1 MKEIIEK
8 LDTIEATQV
17 AKIEEVKAEVSQ
29 TVESIKAEM
38 CEKVA
43 SLEAK
48 ISEVQAPA
56 IVKTY
61 KSLSHELN
69 RSVKEQL
76 RDFYKSDARI
86 EKEVKLFE
94 SVDQY
99 DAYMQ
104 EASDLGNPA
113 GYGSG
118 YNVGGRTGYDPMF
131 VSLRQTNPL
140 RGVSRSVATDGSAYQ
155 FRAKTGNAGA
165 MWGYAINNNTSS
177 GPNPT
182 TQNTNIW
189 QLVLKDLNTQ
199 FPVRTATLDDI
210 DGLEGNIISDMLAE
224 FGQAEGQSMILND
237 DQTNSP
243 NTYGGTNG
251 LRGLN
256 QYGFKGTFTNGGVTP
271 ALYGSSGVATT
282 DGLSRITT
290 YDQITSN
297 GTSTTNNQITYKD
310 VINFIYALP
319 NQYWTES
326 AKFMINPIQLQAIR
340 GLTDDQKRPIYSD
353 GLARND
359 GIVGQLLGF
368 DVVVNKYVD
377 GPLDIGTSPKEDLFP
392 MFFGDF
398 QKGHCIVDRL
408 NMVLRRYDQTQPGF
422 ITFYGEKRLASS
434 VVDPFAL
441 VAYRSTTTA
450 D

>member
-1 MKEIIEK
+1 MKEVIEK

-17 AKIEEVKAEVSQ
+17 AKIEEVKAEVAQ
-29 TVESIKAEM
+29 TVESAKAEFA
-38 CEKVA
+38 EKVA
-43 SLEAK
+43 ALEAK

-56 IVKTY
+56 IVTTY
-61 KSLSHELN
+61 KSLTQELN

-76 RDFYKSDARI
+76 RDFVKNSSHV
-86 EKEVKLFE
+86 EKEVKVFE

-99 DAYMQ
+99 DAYMK

-118 YNVGGRTGYDPMF
+118 YNVGGRTGYDPVF

-140 RGVSRSVATDGSAYQ
+140 RGVSRSVATEGSAYQ
-155 FRAKTGNAGA
+155 FRAKVGNAGA
-165 MWGYAINNNTSS
+165 RWGYQIQNN
-177 GPNPT
+177 GALT

-189 QLVLKDLNTQ
+189 QLVLKDLNCQ

-210 DGLEGNIISDMLAE
+210 DGLEGNIVSDMMAE
-224 FGQAEGQSMILND
+224 FGQAEAQSMILNN
-237 DQTNSP
+237 DQGSDTG
-243 NTYGGTNG
+243 YGGTNG

-256 QYGFKGTFTNGGVTP
+256 QYAFFNAFSGGKVNPASYGT
-271 ALYGSSGVATT
+271 SGVATS
-282 DGLSRITT
+282 DGLSTITT
-290 YDQITSN
+290 YDQITTN
-297 GTSTTNNQITYKD
+297 GTSTTTNNITYKD
-310 VINFIYALP
+310 VINFIYSLP

-340 GLTDDQKRPIYSD
+340 GLTDDQKRPIYVD

-368 DVVVNKYVD
+368 DVVVNKY
-377 GPLDIGTSPKEDLFP
+377 LDTPNDPGTSPTANLYP
-392 MFFGDF
+392 MYFGDW
-398 QKGHCIVDRL
+398 QKGHAIVDRL

-422 ITFYGEKRLASS
+422 ITFYGEKRLCSS

-441 VAYRSTTTA
+441 VAYRSTGTA
-450 D
+450 N

>member
-1 MKEIIEK
+1 MKEVIEK
-8 LDTIEATQV
+8 LDTIEASNV
-17 AKIEEVKAEVSQ
+17 AKIEEVKAEVAS
-29 TVESIKAEM
+29 TVEAAKAEFA
-38 CEKVA
+38 EKVA
-43 SLEAK
+43 NLEAR

-61 KSLSHELN
+61 TSISQELN
-69 RSVKEQL
+69 RSVKEQI
-76 RDFYKSDARI
+76 RDFYKAGNKV
-86 EKEVKLFE
+86 EKEIKLFE

-99 DAYMQ
+99 DAYMKEDGSQ
-104 EASDLGNPA
+104 LGNPA

-118 YNVGGRTGYDPMF
+118 YNVGGRTGYDPVF

-140 RGVSRSVATDGSAYQ
+140 RGVSRSVATEGSAYQ

-165 MWGYAINNNTSS
+165 RWGYQIQNN
-177 GPNPT
+177 GVLT

-189 QLVLKDLNTQ
+189 QLVLKDLNCE

-210 DGLEGNIISDMLAE
+210 DGLEGNIISDMMAE
-224 FGQAEGQSMILND
+224 FGQAEAQSMILNN
-237 DQTNSP
+237 DQGSDTG
-243 NTYGGTNG
+243 YGGSNG

-256 QYGFKGTFTNGGVTP
+256 QYGF
-271 ALYGSSGVATT
+271 YGSYVGGTVHPASYGTSGVAAT
-282 DGLSRITT
+282 DGLSTITT
-290 YDQITSN
+290 YDQITTN
-297 GTSTTNNQITYKD
+297 GTSTTTNNITYKD
-310 VINFIYALP
+310 VVNFIYSLP
-319 NQYWTES
+319 NQYWTDS

-340 GLTDDQKRPIYSD
+340 GLVDDNKRPIYVD
-353 GLARND
+353 GLARAD

-368 DVVVNKYVD
+368 DVVVNKYCD
-377 GPLDIGTSPKEDLFP
+377 TPNDPGTSPKADLYP
-392 MFFGDF
+392 MFFGDWT
-398 QKGHCIVDRL
+398 KGHAIVDRL

-441 VAYRSTTTA
+441 VAYRSTHTA

>member
-1 MKEIIEK
+1 MKEVIEK
-8 LDTIEATQV
+8 LDTIEAQQV
-17 AKIEEVKAEVSQ
+17 AKIDEVKAEVATSLDA
-29 TVESIKAEM
+29 VKAEVA
-38 CEKVA
+38 EKVA
-43 SLEAK
+43 ALEAK

-56 IVKTY
+56 IVTTY
-61 KSLSHELN
+61 KSLTQELN

-76 RDFYKSDARI
+76 RDFYKSNAQM
-86 EKEVKLFE
+86 EKEVKMFE

-99 DAYMQ
+99 DAYMK

-118 YNVGGRTGYDPMF
+118 YNVGGRTGYDPVF

-140 RGVSRSVATDGSAYQ
+140 RGVSRSVATEGSAYQ
-155 FRAKTGNAGA
+155 FRAKVGNAGA
-165 MWGYAINNNTSS
+165 RWGYQIQNN
-177 GPNPT
+177 GALT

-189 QLVLKDLNTQ
+189 QLVLKDLNCQ

-224 FGQAEGQSMILND
+224 FGQAEAQSMIQNND
-237 DQTNSP
+237 QGSDTG
-243 NTYGGTNG
+243 YGGTNG

-256 QYGFKGTFTNGGVTP
+256 QYAFFGAYTGGKTNPASYGT
-271 ALYGSSGVATT
+271 SGVATS
-282 DGLSRITT
+282 DGLSTITT
-290 YDQITSN
+290 YDQITTN
-297 GTSTTNNQITYKD
+297 GTSTTTNNITYKD
-310 VINFIYALP
+310 VVNFIYSLP

-326 AKFMINPIQLQAIR
+326 ACFLINPIQLQAIR
-340 GLTDDQKRPIYSD
+340 GLTDDQKRPIYVD
-353 GLARND
+353 GLARAD

-368 DVVVNKYVD
+368 DVVVNKY
-377 GPLDIGTSPKEDLFP
+377 LDTPNDPGTSPKADLYP

-398 QKGHCIVDRL
+398 QKGHAIVDRL
-408 NMVLRRYDQTQPGF
+408 NMILRRYDQTQPGF
-422 ITFYGEKRLASS
+422 ITFYGEKRLCSS

-441 VAYRSTTTA
+441 VAYRSTHTA

>member
-1 MKEIIEK
+1 MKEVIEK
-8 LDTIEATQV
+8 LDTIEAASV
-17 AKIEEVKAEVSQ
+17 AKIEEVKAEVAT
-29 TVESIKAEM
+29 TVEAAKAEFA
-38 CEKVA
+38 EKVA
-43 SLEAK
+43 ALEAK

-61 KSLSHELN
+61 TSIAHELN
-69 RSVKEQL
+69 RSVKEQI
-76 RDFYKSDARI
+76 RDFYKAGNKV
-86 EKEVKLFE
+86 EKEIKLFE

-99 DAYMQ
+99 DAYMKEDGSQ
-104 EASDLGNPA
+104 LGNPA

-118 YNVGGRTGYDPMF
+118 YNVGGRIFYDPVF
-131 VSLRQTNPL
+131 VALRQTNPM
-140 RGVSRSVATDGSAYQ
+140 RGLSRSVSTEGSAYQ

-165 MWGYAINNNTSS
+165 QWGYAIQNN
-177 GPNPT
+177 GAPT

-189 QLVLKDLNTQ
+189 QLVLKDLNCE

-210 DGLEGNIISDMLAE
+210 DGLEGNIVSDMMAE
-224 FGQAEGQSMILND
+224 FGQVEAQSMILNN
-237 DQTNSP
+237 DQTDSP

-256 QYGFKGTFTNGGVTP
+256 QYGYTGSFTGGLVHPAAFGT
-271 ALYGSSGVATT
+271 SGVATSN
-282 DGLSRITT
+282 GLSTINT
-290 YDQITSN
+290 YDQITTN
-297 GTSTTNNQITYKD
+297 GTSTSVNNITYKD
-310 VINFIYALP
+310 VVNFIYSLP
-319 NQYWTES
+319 NQYWTEN

-340 GLTDDQKRPIYSD
+340 GLVDDQKRPIYID
-353 GLARND
+353 GLARTD

-368 DVVVNKYVD
+368 DVIVNKYVD
-377 GPLDIGTSPKEDLFP
+377 TPNDIGSSPKADLYP

-398 QKGHCIVDRL
+398 TKGHAIVDRL

-441 VAYRSTTTA
+441 VAYRSTHTA

>member
-1 MKEIIEK
+1 MKEVIEK

-17 AKIEEVKAEVSQ
+17 AKIQEVEAKVAESIEAVKAEV
-29 TVESIKAEM
+29 A
-38 CEKVA
+38 EKVTA
-43 SLEAK
+43 LEAK
-48 ISEVQAPA
+48 LSEVQAPA
-56 IVKTY
+56 VVKTY
-61 KSLSHELN
+61 SSLTHELN

-76 RDFYKSDARI
+76 RDFYKSNAKL
-86 EKEVKLFE
+86 EKEIKMFE

-99 DAYMQ
+99 DAYMK

-118 YNVGGRTGYDPMF
+118 YNVGGRTGYDPVF

-165 MWGYAINNNTSS
+165 MWGYAVNNNTSS

-182 TQNTNIW
+182 TQNTVIW
-189 QLVLKDLNTQ
+189 QLVLKDLNTE

-210 DGLEGNIISDMLAE
+210 DGLEGNIISDMMAE
-224 FGQAEGQSMILND
+224 FGQAEGQSMVLND
-237 DQTNSP
+237 DQTNTP

-256 QYGFKGTFTNGGVTP
+256 QYGATGAFVGGQVTP
-271 ALYGSSGVATT
+271 ASYGTSGVATT
-282 DGLSRITT
+282 DGLSTINT
-290 YDQITSN
+290 YDQLTTNGSGTSN
-297 GTSTTNNQITYKD
+297 LVTYQD
-310 VINFIYALP
+310 VVNMIYSLP
-319 NQYWTES
+319 NQYWTDS
-326 AKFMINPIQLQAIR
+326 ARWMINPVMLQAIR
-340 GLTDDQKRPIYSD
+340 GLTDDQGRPIYID
-353 GLARND
+353 GLARTD

-368 DVVVNKYVD
+368 DVVVNKYCDTPTYAGVD
-377 GPLDIGTSPKEDLFP
+377 KANLYP
-392 MFFGDF
+392 MFFGDW

-408 NMVLRRYDQTQPGF
+408 NMILRRYDQTQPGF

-434 VVDPFAL
+434 VVDPFSL
-441 VAYRSTTTA
+441 VAYRSTATA
-450 D
+450 ND

>member
-1 MKEIIEK
+1 MKEVIEK

-17 AKIEEVKAEVSQ
+17 AKIEEVKAEVATSLDA
-29 TVESIKAEM
+29 VKAEVA
-38 CEKVA
+38 EKVA
-43 SLEAK
+43 ALEAK

-56 IVKTY
+56 IVTTY
-61 KSLSHELN
+61 KSLTQELN

-76 RDFYKSDARI
+76 RDFYKSNAQM
-86 EKEVKLFE
+86 EKEVKMFE

-99 DAYMQ
+99 DAYMK

-118 YNVGGRTGYDPMF
+118 YNVGGRTGYDPVF

-140 RGVSRSVATDGSAYQ
+140 RGVSRSVATEGSAYQ
-155 FRAKTGNAGA
+155 FRAKVGNAGA
-165 MWGYAINNNTSS
+165 RWGYQIQNN
-177 GPNPT
+177 GALT

-189 QLVLKDLNTQ
+189 QLVLKDLNCQ

-224 FGQAEGQSMILND
+224 FGQAEAQSMIQNND
-237 DQTNSP
+237 QGSDTG
-243 NTYGGTNG
+243 YGGTNG

-256 QYGFKGTFTNGGVTP
+256 QYAFFGAYTGGKTNPASYGT
-271 ALYGSSGVATT
+271 SGVATS
-282 DGLSRITT
+282 DGLSTITT
-290 YDQITSN
+290 YDQITTN
-297 GTSTTNNQITYKD
+297 GTSTTVNNITYKD
-310 VINFIYALP
+310 VVNFIYSLP

-340 GLTDDQKRPIYSD
+340 GLTDDQKRPIYVD
-353 GLARND
+353 GLARAD

-368 DVVVNKYVD
+368 DVVVNKY
-377 GPLDIGTSPKEDLFP
+377 LDTPNDPGTSPKADLYP

-398 QKGHCIVDRL
+398 QKGHAIVDRL
-408 NMVLRRYDQTQPGF
+408 NMILRRYDQTQPGF
-422 ITFYGEKRLASS
+422 ITFYGEKRLCSS

-441 VAYRSTTTA
+441 VAYRSTHTA

>member
-1 MKEIIEK
+1 MKEVIEK

-17 AKIEEVKAEVSQ
+17 AKIEEVKAEVAQ
-29 TVESIKAEM
+29 TVESVKAEFA
-38 CEKVA
+38 EKVA
-43 SLEAK
+43 ALEAK

-56 IVKTY
+56 IVTTY
-61 KSLSHELN
+61 KSLTQELN

-76 RDFYKSDARI
+76 RDFVKNASHV
-86 EKEVKLFE
+86 EKEVKVFE

-99 DAYMQ
+99 DAYMK

-118 YNVGGRTGYDPMF
+118 YNVGGRTGYDPVF

-140 RGVSRSVATDGSAYQ
+140 RGVSRSVATEGSAYQ
-155 FRAKTGNAGA
+155 FRAKVGNAGA
-165 MWGYAINNNTSS
+165 RWGYLVQNN
-177 GPNPT
+177 GVLT

-189 QLVLKDLNTQ
+189 QLVLKDLNCQ

-210 DGLEGNIISDMLAE
+210 DGLEGNIISDMMAE
-224 FGQAEGQSMILND
+224 FGQAEAQSMILNN
-237 DQTNSP
+237 DQGGDTG
-243 NTYGGTNG
+243 YGGSNG

-256 QYGFKGTFTNGGVTP
+256 QYGFFGAFTGGKTNPASYGT
-271 ALYGSSGVATT
+271 SGVATT
-282 DGLSRITT
+282 DGLSTITT
-290 YDQITSN
+290 YDQITTN
-297 GTSTTNNQITYKD
+297 GTSTTTNNITYKD
-310 VINFIYALP
+310 VVNFIYSLP

-340 GLTDDQKRPIYSD
+340 GLTDDQKRPIYVD

-368 DVVVNKYVD
+368 DVVVNKYCD
-377 GPLDIGTSPKEDLFP
+377 TPNDPGTSPKADLYP
-392 MFFGDF
+392 MFFGDW
-398 QKGHCIVDRL
+398 QKGHAIVDRL
-408 NMVLRRYDQTQPGF
+408 NMILRRYDQTQPGF
-422 ITFYGEKRLASS
+422 ITFYGEKRLCSS

-441 VAYRSTTTA
+441 VAYRSTHTA

>member
-1 MKEIIEK
+1 MKEVIEK

-17 AKIEEVKAEVSQ
+17 AKIEEVKAEVAQ
-29 TVESIKAEM
+29 TVESVKAEFA
-38 CEKVA
+38 EKVA
-43 SLEAK
+43 ALEAK

-56 IVKTY
+56 IVTTY
-61 KSLSHELN
+61 KSLTQELN

-76 RDFYKSDARI
+76 RDFVKNASHV
-86 EKEVKLFE
+86 EKEVKVFE

-99 DAYMQ
+99 DAYMK

-118 YNVGGRTGYDPMF
+118 YNVGGRTGYDPVF

-140 RGVSRSVATDGSAYQ
+140 RGVSRSVATEGSAYQ
-155 FRAKTGNAGA
+155 FRAKVGNAGA
-165 MWGYAINNNTSS
+165 RWGYLVQNN
-177 GPNPT
+177 GVLT

-189 QLVLKDLNTQ
+189 QLVLKDLNCQ

-210 DGLEGNIISDMLAE
+210 DGLEGNIVSDMMAE
-224 FGQAEGQSMILND
+224 FGQAEAQSMILNN
-237 DQTNSP
+237 DQGSDTG
-243 NTYGGTNG
+243 YGGSNG

-256 QYGFKGTFTNGGVTP
+256 QYGFFGAFTGGKTNPASYGT
-271 ALYGSSGVATT
+271 SGVATT
-282 DGLSRITT
+282 DGLSTITT
-290 YDQITSN
+290 YDQITTN
-297 GTSTTNNQITYKD
+297 GTSTTTNNITYKD
-310 VINFIYALP
+310 VINFIYSLP

-340 GLTDDQKRPIYSD
+340 GLTDDQKRPIYVD
-353 GLARND
+353 GLARAD

-368 DVVVNKYVD
+368 DVVVNKY
-377 GPLDIGTSPKEDLFP
+377 LDTPNDPGTSPTANLYP
-392 MFFGDF
+392 MYFGDW
-398 QKGHCIVDRL
+398 QKGHAIVDRL

-422 ITFYGEKRLASS
+422 ITFYGEKRLCSS

-441 VAYRSTTTA
+441 VAYRSTATA
-450 D
+450 N

>member
-1 MKEIIEK
+1 MKEVIEK
-8 LDTIEATQV
+8 LDTIEAASV
-17 AKIEEVKAEVSQ
+17 AKIEEVKAEVAVS
-29 TVESIKAEM
+29 VEAAKSEFA
-38 CEKVA
+38 EKVA
-43 SLEAK
+43 ALEAK

-56 IVKTY
+56 IIPTY
-61 KSLSHELN
+61 KTLGQEIN
-69 RSVKEQL
+69 RSVKEQI
-76 RDFYKSDARI
+76 RNFYKSDSRI
-86 EKEVKLFE
+86 EKEIKLFE

-99 DAYMQ
+99 DAYMREDGSQ
-104 EASDLGNPA
+104 LGNPA

-118 YNVGGRTGYDPMF
+118 YNVGGRTGYDPVF
-131 VSLRQTNPL
+131 VALRQTNPL

-165 MWGYAINNNTSS
+165 QWGYAIQNN
-177 GPNPT
+177 GAPT

-189 QLVLKDLNTQ
+189 QLVLKDLNCE

-210 DGLEGNIISDMLAE
+210 DGLEGNIVADMMAE
-224 FGQAEGQSMILND
+224 FGQVEAQSMVLNN
-237 DQTNSP
+237 DQTDSP

-256 QYGFKGTFTNGGVTP
+256 QYAFAGTYTGGLVHT
-271 ALYGSSGVATT
+271 AAFGTSGVATSN
-282 DGLSRITT
+282 GLSTINT
-290 YDQITSN
+290 YDQITTN
-297 GTSTTNNQITYKD
+297 GTSTSVNNITYQD
-310 VINFIYALP
+310 VINFIYSLP
-319 NQYWTES
+319 NQYWTDS

-340 GLTDDQKRPIYSD
+340 GLTDDQGRPIYVD
-353 GLARND
+353 GLARTD

-368 DVVVNKYVD
+368 DVVVNKYCD
-377 GPLDIGTSPKEDLFP
+377 TPNDIGTSPKADLYP
-392 MFFGDF
+392 MFFGDWT
-398 QKGHCIVDRL
+398 KGHAIVDRL

-441 VAYRSTTTA
+441 VAYRSTHTA

>member
-1 MKEIIEK
+1 MKEVIEK

-17 AKIEEVKAEVSQ
+17 AKIEEVKAEVAQ
-29 TVESIKAEM
+29 TVESAKAEFA
-38 CEKVA
+38 EKVA
-43 SLEAK
+43 ALEAK

-56 IVKTY
+56 IVTTY
-61 KSLSHELN
+61 KSLTQELN

-76 RDFYKSDARI
+76 RDFVKNASHV
-86 EKEVKLFE
+86 EKEVKVFE

-99 DAYMQ
+99 DAYMK

-118 YNVGGRTGYDPMF
+118 YNVGGRTGYDPVF

-140 RGVSRSVATDGSAYQ
+140 RGVSRSVATEGSAYQ
-155 FRAKTGNAGA
+155 FRAKVGNAGA
-165 MWGYAINNNTSS
+165 RWGYQIQNNGNL
-177 GPNPT
+177 T

-189 QLVLKDLNTQ
+189 QLVLKDLNCQ

-210 DGLEGNIISDMLAE
+210 DGLEGNIISDMMAE
-224 FGQAEGQSMILND
+224 FGQAEAQSMILNN
-237 DQTNSP
+237 DQGGDTG
-243 NTYGGTNG
+243 YGGSNG

-256 QYGFKGTFTNGGVTP
+256 QYGFFGAFTGGKTNPASYGT
-271 ALYGSSGVATT
+271 SGVATT
-282 DGLSRITT
+282 DGLSTITT
-290 YDQITSN
+290 YDQITTN
-297 GTSTTNNQITYKD
+297 GTSTTTNNITYKD
-310 VINFIYALP
+310 VVNFIYSLP

-340 GLTDDQKRPIYSD
+340 GLTDDQKRPIYVD
-353 GLARND
+353 GLARAD

-368 DVVVNKYVD
+368 DVVVNKY
-377 GPLDIGTSPKEDLFP
+377 LDTPNDPGTSPKVDLYP
-392 MFFGDF
+392 MYFGDW
-398 QKGHCIVDRL
+398 QKGHAIVDRL

-422 ITFYGEKRLASS
+422 ITFYGEKRLCSS

-441 VAYRSTTTA
+441 VAYRSTHTA